1 MIRSALASLAIL
13 VLSASTYAGVIT
25 PVLGDP
31 TTPMGSPLG
40 MSSLAII
47 GAVGLIAGIRYLRN
61 KRS

>member
-1 MIRSALASLAIL
+1 VIRSALASLTGLA
-13 VLSASTYAGVIT
+13 LSASIYAGEIT
-25 PVLGDP
+25 PTLGQP
-31 TTPMGSPLG
+31 TPTLGSPLG